1 MYHRKKGLE
10 YLTNNRQYNILP
22 SMERHY
28 PIKAVS
34 KLTGLT
40 AHAIR
45 AWEKRYSAVTPIRNS
60 KNRRLYTE
68 EDIERLRLLK
78 IATDS
83 GHSIGQIANLPK
95 GDLVEITKSYQ
106 EMKLDAI
113 PKDHVAPTF
122 NNSRLEHHYQNCL
135 SAVFKLDPDS
145 LRGAIQN
152 AAVDLGQIS
161 LTEKIIVPLM
171 QKLGDL
177 WREGSVRVAQEHLA
191 SEVIKGYF
199 GNVIS
204 SANISRV
211 APKIMVTTPSGQF
224 HEIGAMLA
232 AATASSEGW
241 NVIYLGPNTPADEI
255 AGAARQN
262 QVKVVALSIVYPED
276 NSHLIHE
283 LEKLANYLPKE
294 IILIVGGRALEGYRE
309 VLDEMGAICL
319 NDISSFRRKLESLRK
334 RA

>member
-1 MYHRKKGLE
+1 MDRG
-10 YLTNNRQYNILP
+10 
-22 SMERHY
+22 Y

-45 AWEKRYSAVTPIRNS
+45 AWEKRYSAVKPIRNS

-78 IATDS
+78 IATDF

-95 GDLVEITKSYQ
+95 SELVEITKSYR

-113 PKDHVAPTF
+113 PTEHVVSTLS
-122 NNSRLEHHYQNCL
+122 NSRLEHHYQNCL

-145 LRGAIQN
+145 LRSAMQN

-161 LTEKIIVPLM
+161 LTENIIVPLM
-171 QKLGDL
+171 QKIGDL
-177 WREGSVRVAQEHLA
+177 WCEGSLRVAQEHLA
-191 SEVIKGYF
+191 SEVVKSYF
-199 GNVIS
+199 GNVINSVNS
-204 SANISRV
+204 SRL
-211 APKIMVTTPSGQF
+211 APRILVTTPSGQF

-241 NVIYLGPNTPADEI
+241 NDIYLGPNTPADEI
-255 AGAARQN
+255 AGAARRN

-283 LEKLANYLPKE
+283 LENLGKYLLKE
-294 IILIVGGRALEGYRE
+294 IILVVGGRASEGYRQI
-309 VLDEMGAICL
+309 LDEIGAVCL
-319 NDISSFRRKLESLRK
+319 NDIPSFRRELQSLRK
-334 RA
+334 RV